1 MNKNILICGNRS
13 FVATDLIETLTNE
26 GFLVDGFSRGKEE
39 RNLNEVSGDVFTIDE
54 NPFLSNEYDI
64 VINFIVIKDKGIEE
78 NISYIESLVELCK
91 LKKVKRLIHFSSIM
105 VYDNNEPY
113 IDETTEIEKNTNKA
127 GYGEVK
133 IAIDKYLMALTNLS
147 FSISFVRPGYVLA
160 NDRPC
165 PFVKSLPLGI
175 TIIKGDKNSKQPII
189 KREDIHKGLVNMIQL
204 NLNERVYLFVPSHKM
219 TKYIYAKEHIGGL
232 VLTLPKWFILGFSK
246 IFLRLKIIK
255 KSLYV
260 RVEGMYI
267 ESNYNSCQT
276 EKVLNIKF

>member
-13 FVATDLIETLTNE
+13 FVATDLNETLTNK
-26 GFLVDGFSRGKEE
+26 GFLVDGFTRGKEE
-39 RNLNEVSGDVFTIDE
+39 RNLNEVSGDVFRIDK
-54 NPFLSNEYDI
+54 NPFLSNEYDV

-78 NISYIESLVELCK
+78 NVSYIKSLVELCK
-91 LKKVKRLIHFSSIM
+91 HKKVKRLIHFSSIM

-133 IAIDKYLMALTNLS
+133 IAIDKYLMALTNLP

-160 NDRPC
+160 NNRPC

-175 TIIKGDKNSKQPII
+175 TIIKGNKNSKQPII

-204 NLNERVYLFVPSHKM
+204 NLNERVYLFVPNHKM
-219 TKYIYAKEHIGGL
+219 TKYMYVKEHIGGL
-232 VLTLPKWFILGFSK
+232 ILTLPKWFILGFSK

-276 EKVLNIKF
+276 EEVLNIKF

>member
-13 FVATDLIETLTNE
+13 FVATNLLGKLIKK
-26 GFLVDGFSRGKEE
+26 GFLVDGFTRGKQE
-39 RNLNEVSGDVFTIDE
+39 RNFNQVSGDVFEIAE
-54 NPFLSNEYDI
+54 NSFLSNEYDV

-78 NISYIESLVELCK
+78 NILFIKSLLELCK
-91 LKKVKRLIHFSSIM
+91 AKKVKRLIHFSSIM

-113 IDETTEIEKNTNKA
+113 VDEETAIEKNTNKA

-133 IAIDKYLMALTNLS
+133 IAIDNYLMSLTNLP

-160 NDRPC
+160 DNRPC
-165 PFVKSLPLGI
+165 PFVKKMPLSI
-175 TIIKGDKNSKQPII
+175 TIIKGDKKSKQPII
-189 KREDIHKGLVNMIQL
+189 KRDSIHQALLNMIQL
-204 NLNERVYLFVPSHKM
+204 DSNERVYLFVPNYPM
-219 TKYIYAKEHIGGL
+219 TKYVYAKEHFGGII
-232 VLTLPKWFILGFSK
+232 LTLPKWLILGISNM
-246 IFLRLKIIK
+246 FLRLKLIN
-255 KSLYV
+255 KSLFV